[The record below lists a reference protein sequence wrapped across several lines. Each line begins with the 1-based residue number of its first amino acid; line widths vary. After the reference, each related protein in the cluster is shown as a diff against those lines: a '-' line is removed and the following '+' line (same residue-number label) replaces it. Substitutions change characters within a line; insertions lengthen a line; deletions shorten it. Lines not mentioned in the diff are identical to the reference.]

1 MQTSKDV
8 SHLATY
14 LIDDAIPSTFLYE
27 TKEHA
32 NLIEIG
38 YVEAICVKVNLNIFK
53 FVTVTRNLSSIFMLR
68 IFLTKQLNNL
78 IEILEIKN
86 ILK

>member
-14 LIDDAIPSTFLYE
+14 SIDDAIPSTFLYE
-27 TKEHA
+27 PKEYA

-38 YVEAICVKVNLNIFK
+38 YVEAICVKINFNIFK
-53 FVTVTRNLSSIFMLR
+53 FVTRNLSLIFMPR
-68 IFLTKQLNNL
+68 VILTKQLNNL
-78 IEILEIKN
+78 IETLEIKN
-86 ILK
+86 ILE